1 MKLDFDGLAFIKW
14 FNKTLKKLN
23 PDTTLKER
31 KKFIVEDVTFHKY
44 MTENQAKKFVK
55 ELKA

>member
-1 MKLDFDGLAFIKW
+1 MKLDFDGLEFIKW

-23 PDTTLKER
+23 PDTTLEQR

-44 MTENQAKKFVK
+44 MSEHQAKKFVRD
-55 ELKA
+55 LK